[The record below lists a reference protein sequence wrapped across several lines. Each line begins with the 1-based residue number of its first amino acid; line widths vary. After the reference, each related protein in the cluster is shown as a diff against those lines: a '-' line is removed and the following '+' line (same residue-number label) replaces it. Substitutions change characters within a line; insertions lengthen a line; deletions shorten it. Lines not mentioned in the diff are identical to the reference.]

1 MKNGMPEFSM
11 RLFST
16 RRNQMINQSLN
27 AAESLNTAVAGVL
40 GRMTLGVFATLV
52 LAAVVNGLGLVPVL
66 FGGILGYIIIF
77 APLVMSLFLAWKGG
91 EMAESTI
98 KLWFFAFAAV
108 MGVSLSLIFAVYT
121 SASIAQALV
130 GTTVSF
136 GALAFYGYFT
146 KRDLSGFGPFLF
158 AGVIGII
165 IASIVNMFV
174 ESTALQ
180 MTLNVLT
187 ILIFLGLTA
196 YDMNRIRDM
205 FWSAS
210 PDEIGRMRWFGA
222 LSLYINFINIFVSL
236 LQLFCSK
243 QE

>member
-1 MKNGMPEFSM
+1 MEYRVS
-11 RLFST
+11 
-16 RRNQMINQSLN
+16 

-40 GRMTLGVFATLV
+40 GRMAIGVFATLV
-52 LAAVVNGLGLVPVL
+52 LAAVVNSLGLVPVL
-66 FGGILGYIIIF
+66 FSSILGYVIIF
-77 APLVMSLFLAWKGG
+77 APLAMSLFLAWKGQD
-91 EMAESTI
+91 MAEGTI
-98 KLWFFAFAAV
+98 KTWFFAFAAV
-108 MGVSLSLIFAVYT
+108 MGLSLSLLFAVFT

-136 GALAFYGYFT
+136 GALAAWGYFT
-146 KRDLSGFGPFLF
+146 KRDISGWGPFLF

-210 PDEIGRMRWFGA
+210 ESEIGRMQWFAA
-222 LSLYINFINIFVSL
+222 LSLYINFINIFVSM
-236 LQLFCSK
+236 LQLFGNR
-243 QE
+243 E

>member
-1 MKNGMPEFSM
+1 MN
-11 RLFST
+11 
-16 RRNQMINQSLN
+16 LN
-27 AAESLNTAVAGVL
+27 VSAAESLNTAVAGVL
-40 GRMTLGVFATLV
+40 GRMAMGVFATLM
-52 LAAVVNGLGLVPVL
+52 LAAVVNSLGLVPVL
-66 FGGILGYIIIF
+66 FGGILGYVIIF
-77 APLVMSLFLAWKGG
+77 APLAMSLFLAWKGQYMSEG
-91 EMAESTI
+91 TI
-98 KLWFFAFAAV
+98 KAWFFAFAAV
-108 MGVSLSLIFAVYT
+108 MGVSLSLLFAVYT

-136 GALAFYGYFT
+136 GALAAWGYFT
-146 KRDLSGFGPFLF
+146 RRDISGWGPFLF

-165 IASIVNMFV
+165 VASIVNMFV

-210 PDEIGRMRWFGA
+210 QDEIGRMQWFGA
-222 LSLYINFINIFVSL
+222 LSLYINFINIFVSM
-236 LQLFCSK
+236 LQLFGNR
-243 QE
+243 E